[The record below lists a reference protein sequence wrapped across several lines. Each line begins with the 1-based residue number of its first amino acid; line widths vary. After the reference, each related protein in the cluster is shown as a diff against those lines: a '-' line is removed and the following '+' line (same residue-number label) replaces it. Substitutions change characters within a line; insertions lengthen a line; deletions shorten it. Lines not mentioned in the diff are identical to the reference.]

1 MHNSVEY
8 LNSISF
14 RQLSLQD
21 KIEIKNKGRP
31 LPQLSLQQLLL
42 SSQNK
47 MFVHK
52 FNPSLYDKAPW
63 LCGCSQNNAFFVF
76 LAYFMEVMYH
86 GPRME

>member
-14 RQLSLQD
+14 RQLSLQE
-21 KIEIKNKGRP
+21 KIVIKNKGRP

-47 MFVHK
+47 TFVHK
-52 FNPSLYDKAPW
+52 FNPNLYDKAPW
-63 LCGCSQNNAFFVF
+63 LCGCSQNNAFVF